1 MQNVSVIC
9 SLIIQMQLSTIK
21 EDIMEDRILVDIN
34 PFALHQ
40 KINVV
45 KNDNIS
51 TFSTISA
58 DLPNMVCNLAK
69 QYGIENIDLKG
80 NIIGIDLSELNKLSN
95 LKMLSLKEINE

>member
-1 MQNVSVIC
+1 MITQT
-9 SLIIQMQLSTIK
+9 QLSTIK

-34 PFALHQ
+34 PFALHH

-51 TFSTISA
+51 TFSTTGT
-58 DLPNMVCNLAK
+58 DLPNMICNLAK

-80 NIIGIDLSELNKLSN
+80 NESFLLKIKNDIVNSKFEYQTLTVNII
-95 LKMLSLKEINE
+95 